1 MAFLGPVEKWQPDDE
16 PWVVHAKFYPGC
28 SFLRVLKGDD
38 YIASV
43 QLEQTR
49 IMTDPMAASTSES
62 QEPSS
67 SSTVSTSF
75 AAFLIRGP

>member
-1 MAFLGPVEKWQPDDE
+1 MAFLGPVVNWQPEDD
-16 PWVVHAKFYPGC
+16 PWVVHAQFYPGC
-28 SFLRVLKGDD
+28 SYLRVHKGDE

-49 IMTDPMAASTSES
+49 IMTAAASTSES

-75 AAFLIRGP
+75 AA